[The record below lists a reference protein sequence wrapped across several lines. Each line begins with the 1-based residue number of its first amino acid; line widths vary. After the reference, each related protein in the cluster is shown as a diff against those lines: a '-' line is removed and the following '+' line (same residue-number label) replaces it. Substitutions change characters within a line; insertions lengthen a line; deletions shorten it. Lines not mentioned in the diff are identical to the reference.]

1 MSKFN
6 ESSGSFSKKLDS
18 IFGLTK
24 NNTSVR
30 TEILGGL
37 STFLLTSYILAV
49 NPNIL
54 GNCPGMPK
62 GGIFVA
68 TALIAALGTF
78 LMGLLANYPLAIAPG
93 MGLNAFFAFSVV
105 LGMGFSWQFALFAVF
120 VEGIIFLLMSVS
132 SIREKLFDTIPLTI
146 KRATGAGIGLFIAF
160 IGLQNAHIIQGNP
173 ATLLSMINFKVSA
186 FSSIGMSAI
195 LTIVG
200 VLITGILLGL
210 RVRASILLGIFLTWG
225 IGIICELAGLYVP
238 DPSVK
243 CFSVIPAVDQLTSGL
258 SDSFREFG
266 SLFGQ
271 AFNVENFSHT
281 VDGKIVQQGVS
292 AICSL
297 SFVTILL
304 TFLFTDLFDTID
316 TLSSVAVSTKMLDK
330 NGRLANV
337 RGAFMADAVSTS
349 VGAVFGT
356 STATTFVESL
366 GGISVGARTGLAAYV
381 YSILML
387 LALVLAPIFIAV
399 PSFATAP
406 ALIIVGFMMMRSI
419 ANIDWTNVTESLP
432 AFLTIVSMPLCYS
445 ISEGIFWGIIS
456 YTVLNLLTGRKN
468 ASKVSVTMVILTIL
482 FIFHYFIG

>member
-1 MSKFN
+1 MNKFYT
-6 ESSGSFSKKLDS
+6 KLDS

-54 GNCPGMPK
+54 GTTGMPK

-93 MGLNAFFAFSVV
+93 MGLNAFFAFVV
-105 LGMGFSWQFALFAVF
+105 VGAMGFSWQFALFAVF
-120 VEGIIFLLMSVS
+120 VEGIIFLLMSICP
-132 SIREKLFDTIPLTI
+132 IREKLFDTIPLTI

-160 IGLQNAHIIQGNP
+160 IGLQNAHIIQDNP
-173 ATLLSMINFKVSA
+173 ATLISMISFKSVS
-186 FSSIGMSAI
+186 FHSIGMSAI

-200 VLITGILLGL
+200 VFITGILLGF
-210 RVRASILLGIFLTWG
+210 RIRASILLGIFLTWI
-225 IGIICELAGLYVP
+225 IGIICQLTGLYVP

-243 CFSVIPAVDQLTSGL
+243 CFSVIPTVSQLTSGIGN
-258 SDSFREFG
+258 SFREFG

-271 AFNVENFSHT
+271 AFNFDAFSHT
-281 VDGKIVQQGVS
+281 VNGTVVQQGVS

-304 TFLFTDLFDTID
+304 TFLFTDLFDTIG
-316 TLSSVAVSTKMLDK
+316 TLASVAVSTKMLDK
-330 NGRLANV
+330 NGRLANI
-337 RGAFMADAVSTS
+337 RGAFTADAVSTS

-356 STATTFVESL
+356 STATTYVESL
-366 GGISVGARTGLAAYV
+366 GGISVGARTGLAAYT

-387 LALVLAPIFIAV
+387 LALFLAPIFTAV

-419 ANIDWTNVTESLP
+419 AGIDWSSATEYLP
-432 AFLTIVSMPLCYS
+432 AFLTMIAMPLCYS

-456 YTVLNLLTGRKN
+456 YTVLNLCTGRKN
-468 ASKVSVTMVILTIL
+468 AAKVSVTMMILTIL
-482 FIFHYFIG
+482 FILHYFIG